1 MKKSLC
7 DCGADVLQGAP
18 DDSRFKLIVKT
29 FNNSPEKSSY
39 HQVTREASLYS
50 NGLLLRKVCFS

>member
-39 HQVTREASLYS
+39 HQVNREASLHS
-50 NGLLLRKVCFS
+50 NGFLLRKVCI